1 MNKFIVLFRRCTPHQ
16 KGKGCE
22 GEIERA
28 LTEEVLDDLSR
39 NIGKFWKSLGLKIE
53 STKRQH

>member
-1 MNKFIVLFRRCTPHQ
+1 MHPPTPHQ
-16 KGKGCE
+16 KVKGCE